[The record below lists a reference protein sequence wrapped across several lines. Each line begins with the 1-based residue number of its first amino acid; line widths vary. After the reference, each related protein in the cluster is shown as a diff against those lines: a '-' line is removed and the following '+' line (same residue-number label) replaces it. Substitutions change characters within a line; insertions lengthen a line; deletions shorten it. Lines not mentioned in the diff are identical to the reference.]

1 VNRKYR
7 LTRSSDIQRVRRLGS
22 SFASPL
28 LVLIVEK
35 ERSESAVRVAF
46 LASKTMGIAVAR
58 NRAKRVLRSSFE
70 QFIDQVIPGTNL
82 LIIARAGL
90 LTSSFTGVQKALNQV
105 LNKARIL
112 KENDRII

>member
-1 VNRKYR
+1 MNRKYR

-22 SFASPL
+22 SFANPL

-35 ERSESAVRVAF
+35 VLSDDSVRVAF
-46 LASKTMGIAVAR
+46 LASKAMGIAVAR
-58 NRAKRVLRSSFE
+58 NRAKRVLRASFVQYLE
-70 QFIDQVIPGTNL
+70 QILPGNNL

-90 LTSSFTGVQKALNQV
+90 LSSSSIGVQKALFQV
-105 LNKARIL
+105 LSKARIL